1 MSKLFMPE
9 LKPEERK
16 LILEQNAD
24 TIEKTEYLKPLTSE
38 EMDVKRETLT
48 NNAIKLS
55 ELEDQKKEEVQK
67 FKLQMDPLAKA
78 NKELLTEIKTR
89 QAKVTGTLY
98 NMANHEEGMMETY
111 DDFGELVFS
120 RRLRPEEKR
129 QNLFAVPSKAV
140 NQ

>member
-1 MSKLFMPE
+1 MPE
-9 LKPEERK
+9 LSPDERK
-16 LILEQNAD
+16 MILQQNAD
-24 TIEKTEYLKPLTSE
+24 SIEQTEYLKPLTQE

-55 ELEDQKKEEVQK
+55 ELEDAKKEVVQGYK
-67 FKLQMDPLAKA
+67 QQMDPLAKA
-78 NKELLTEIKTR
+78 NKEILTEIKTR
-89 QAKVTGTLY
+89 QAKVNGTLY
-98 NMANHEEGMMETY
+98 HMANHEEGMMETY

-129 QNLFAVPSKAV
+129 QNLFSLPKAV